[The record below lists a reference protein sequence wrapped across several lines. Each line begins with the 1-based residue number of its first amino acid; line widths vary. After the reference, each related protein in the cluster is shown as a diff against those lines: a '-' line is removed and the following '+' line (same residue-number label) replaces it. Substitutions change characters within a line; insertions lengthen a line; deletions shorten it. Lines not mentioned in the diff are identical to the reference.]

1 MRDNKQELLSGNEAI
16 ALAALHM
23 NVTLGTGYP
32 GTPSTEILER
42 FDHIGGRAQWAPN
55 EKVALEVG
63 IGVAF
68 AGGRSLVTMK
78 HVGVNVAADPLFTV
92 AYTGVRGGLILISAD
107 DPGLSSSQNEQDN
120 RRYAKAA
127 GVVMLEPADAQEAY
141 DFVREGFAISEAW
154 RVPVMVRVTTR
165 VCHSKSVVTPAAQE
179 KPGDALH
186 FERDAQSYVM
196 VPAFARPAHRRLR
209 EKLAKVQ
216 AINEQSPLNVIV
228 EGDKSLGIVTSGVCF
243 LHAREAA
250 PNARI
255 LKLGMTHPLPVE
267 KIRQFANGVDRCL
280 VVEEG
285 DPYLVESLRTE
296 GIACEGKVEM
306 YRFGEL
312 NVPRVR
318 RIIDRDTSSEGVPAK
333 GKPPQLCQGCPHRQA
348 FSVLKKFNCVV
359 AGDIGCYT
367 LSVLPPFETMDTC
380 VCMGASIGVGLGL
393 RHALPDDEA
402 RRVVSVIG
410 DSTFMH
416 SGLTGLAEMVYNTPK
431 TGHVLIILDN
441 GTTAMT
447 GMQEHPGT
455 GRSLDHTQAGK
466 VVVEDVARAMGV
478 KNVTV
483 IGNPSALGDAVEA
496 ALARDEVSLIIMRR
510 VCKLAENKIKA
521 YEEAAGKC
529 ND

>member
-1 MRDNKQELLSGNEAI
+1 
-16 ALAALHM
+16 
-23 NVTLGTGYP
+23 
-32 GTPSTEILER
+32 
-42 FDHIGGRAQWAPN
+42 
-55 EKVALEVG
+55 VALEVG

-78 HVGVNVAADPLFTV
+78 HVGVNVAADPLFTM
-92 AYTGVRGGLILISAD
+92 AYTGVRGGLILVSAD
-107 DPGLSSSQNEQDN
+107 DPGLASSQNEQDN

-127 GVVMLEPADAQEAY
+127 GIIMLEPSDAQEAY
-141 DFVREGFAISEAW
+141 DFVRTGFELSESW
-154 RVPVMVRVTTR
+154 KMPVMLRVTTR
-165 VCHSKSVVTPAAQE
+165 VCHSKNVVTPGVAEPAGSV
-179 KPGDALH
+179 PR

-196 VPAFARPAHRRLR
+196 VPAYARPAHRRLR
-209 EKLAKVQ
+209 EKLAKVREW
-216 AINEQSPLNVIV
+216 NEHSPLNRCID
-228 EGDKSLGIVTSGVCF
+228 GDKSLGIVTSGVCY
-243 LHAREAA
+243 LHAREAS
-250 PNARI
+250 PEARI
-255 LKLGMTHPLPVE
+255 LKLGMTHPLPVHL
-267 KIRQFANGVDRCL
+267 IREFAQGVDRCL
-280 VVEEG
+280 VLEEN

-296 GIACEGKVEM
+296 GISCEGKLDM

-318 RIIDRDTSSEGVPAK
+318 RIIARDSSPEAMAAK

-348 FSVLKKFNCVV
+348 FSVLKKFDCVV

-380 VCMGASIGVGLGL
+380 VCMGASIGVGLGM

-455 GRSLDHTQAGK
+455 GRGLDHNPAGR

-478 KNVTV
+478 KNIAV
-483 IGNPSALGDAVEA
+483 IGNPSALDAAVKEA
-496 ALARDEVSLIIMRR
+496 LGRDEVSLIIMRR
-510 VCKLAENKIKA
+510 VCKLAETKIKA

-529 ND
+529 NEHK